1 MKKKMYN
8 KVISEKLFPR
18 EAPVSLT
25 LRDRTL
31 QENIPC
37 KTLQEEILTI
47 SFKISFEFSW
57 LICIAWHVYLHSM
70 YTTLPLLFNEMIQPN
85 LV

>member
-1 MKKKMYN
+1 MYN

-47 SFKISFEFSW
+47 SFKISFEFS
-57 LICIAWHVYLHSM
+57 
-70 YTTLPLLFNEMIQPN
+70 
-85 LV
+85 